1 MTTSI
6 AERARELTDSRRPFV
21 HATVV
26 RAQEPTSAQAGDD
39 AVILADGSIEGFV
52 GGVCTESSVRAAAL
66 NTLRDGNSLLL
77 RVLPESSDA
86 FPETPGALVVVNPC
100 HSGGALE
107 IFLRP
112 VLPRPLIGVAGA
124 TPIAGAV
131 AELAGFLDFEVT
143 QEALGFSAPSG
154 GPGAGGTLLPGFSAP
169 SGGPGAGGS
178 TAGYAGAIAV
188 VVAGLGRDEER
199 QIRAAL
205 DAGVP
210 FVALVSGR
218 RRGAE
223 VLDGMGLTDQERARV
238 HPHAGI
244 DIGART
250 PKEIALAVLA
260 QIVQAVRSGGLTPA
274 PPPVRDTP
282 APRGPGSSAPFG
294 GPGAGNDAAPR
305 GPGSSA
311 PSGGPG
317 AGNDTAVDPVCGM
330 TVVVGPETPHARVDG
345 QDHWF
350 CCTRCLEA
358 FTA

>member
-1 MTTSI
+1 MTTI
-6 AERARELTDSRRPFV
+6 ADRARELTDSRRPFV

-66 NTLRDGNSLLL
+66 DTLRDGHSLLL
-77 RVLPESSDA
+77 RVLPESSET
-86 FPETPGALVVVNPC
+86 FPETPGAMVVVNPC
-100 HSGGALE
+100 HSGGAIE

-131 AELAGFLDFEVT
+131 TELAGFLDFDVT
-143 QEALGFSAPSG
+143 QGLGSAAPSG
-154 GPGAGGTLLPGFSAP
+154 EPGAGGGT
-169 SGGPGAGGS
+169 AG
-178 TAGYAGAIAV
+178 GYAGATAV

-205 DAGVP
+205 DAGVS

-218 RRGAE
+218 RRGAA
-223 VLDGMGLTDQERARV
+223 VLDGMGLTAEERARV

-260 QIVQAVRSGGLTPA
+260 EIVRAVRSGGLEAA
-274 PPPVRDTP
+274 PPPDAP
-282 APRGPGSSAPFG
+282 AP
-294 GPGAGNDAAPR
+294 AAPV
-305 GPGSSA
+305 PVTIA
-311 PSGGPG
+311 PHQ
-317 AGNDTAVDPVCGM
+317 AIDPVCGM
-330 TVVVGPETPHARVDG
+330 TVVVGPDTPHARVDG